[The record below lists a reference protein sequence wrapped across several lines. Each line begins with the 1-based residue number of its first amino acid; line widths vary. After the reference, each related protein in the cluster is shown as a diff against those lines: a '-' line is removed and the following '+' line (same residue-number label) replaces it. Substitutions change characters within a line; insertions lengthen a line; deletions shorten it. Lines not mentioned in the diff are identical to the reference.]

1 MSVILA
7 YSAATDGSTWIASDT
22 MATSGTLRLECGP
35 KWILHGPWAAG
46 VAGFLRSAN
55 LIDENRARLLDGLDG
70 PYDFVDR
77 AQALFRSDGY
87 REEREERGP
96 ANFGQVLLLA
106 TAGQCWIVGGDFSV
120 AQVPPGQLWAEGSG
134 REIAIG
140 AGHALTRQR
149 PALGGEEIV
158 RRAIDAA
165 LAFDTSCGGDAWVA
179 ELAPGPTPRR
189 ARRARIRHSSTTNR
203 S

>member
-1 MSVILA
+1 MSVILVYCA
-7 YSAATDGSTWIASDT
+7 SPRATTWIASDT
-22 MATSGTLRLECGP
+22 MAMSGNLRLDCGT
-35 KWILHGPWAAG
+35 KWILHGRWAAG

-55 LIDENRARLLDGLDG
+55 LLEEGKARLLDGLDG
-70 PYDFVDR
+70 PMDFADR
-77 AQALFRSDGY
+77 AQQLFRSDGY

-149 PALGGEEIV
+149 PTLHWPV
-158 RRAIDAA
+158 
-165 LAFDTSCGGDAWVA
+165 
-179 ELAPGPTPRR
+179 
-189 ARRARIRHSSTTNR
+189 
-203 S
+203 